1 MRKLIRNI
9 LLLFLVSPLYAID
22 LHSLPTEYVQDEY
35 VVVFDSTVPEIA
47 MAQVESQISATYSR
61 GSEEVKLFRMPESK
75 DLSSGEVAAAYS
87 FCDELRDLVEGVRFC
102 EPNYLYQT
110 AQVPNDPLYPSLY
123 ALQKVS
129 APEAWSITTGS
140 SSVVVAVLD
149 TGIDYSHP
157 DLNNNMWINDSFDP
171 EKQQPTGSFHE
182 TLHGANFVASA
193 NDIMDD
199 NGHGTHVSGIV
210 GAVGN
215 NSTGS
220 VGMSWKVSLMGLK
233 FLNHNGGGTLFN
245 AVQAIDFAVERGAHI
260 INASWGGPA
269 HSTVLR
275 DAIKRAGEAGI
286 LFVAAAGNTGKD
298 FTEAP
303 FYPAAYNLNNIIAV
317 ASTDATDRLSSF
329 SGYSKSRVH
338 IAAPGSM
345 ILSTLPGGEYGELSG
360 TSMAAPM
367 VAGAAALLLA
377 EHPENTF
384 AQIRNRIL
392 SGDKLKNLS
401 TLVSTGARL
410 NVWKA
415 LTSDGDFPD
424 LEEPNMI
431 ASAYNRRTGQRNF
444 SIPLRAGYKIELNDP
459 SLVNGEQIRFRFRS
473 RGRRC
478 ILGRVTVEDGQAS
491 LTGRVPRGIRGRPV
505 MMAGRDR
512 AERIRFVSRRQCI
525 ERAGRRD
532 CLPRERLSRDN
543 YRNVCSQFRALVD

>member
-1 MRKLIRNI
+1 M
-9 LLLFLVSPLYAID
+9 
-22 LHSLPTEYVQDEY
+22 
-35 VVVFDSTVPEIA
+35 
-47 MAQVESQISATYSR
+47 
-61 GSEEVKLFRMPESK
+61 LFRLPESK
-75 DLSSGEVAAAYS
+75 NLSSQEVAAAYS
-87 FCDELRDLVEGVRFC
+87 FCDELKDLVEGIRFC

-110 AQVPNDPLYPSLY
+110 TQLPNDPLFSSDY

-129 APEAWSITTGS
+129 APEAWGITTGS

-171 EKQQPTGSFHE
+171 EKQQPTGGFHE
-182 TLHGANFVASA
+182 ALHGANFVASA

-199 NGHGTHVSGIV
+199 NGHGTHVSGII

-215 NSTGS
+215 NGTGS
-220 VGMSWKVSLMGLK
+220 VGMSWEVSLMGLK

-245 AVQAIDFAVERGAHI
+245 AVRGIDFAVERGAHI

-269 HSTVLR
+269 QSTVLR
-275 DAIKRAGEAGI
+275 DAIKRAGEAGV
-286 LFVAAAGNTGKD
+286 LFVAAAGNSGKD

-303 FYPAAYNLNNIIAV
+303 FYPAAYNLNNIISV
-317 ASTDATDRLSSF
+317 ASTDASDRLSPF

-345 ILSTLPGGEYGELSG
+345 IMSTLPGGEYGELSG

-367 VAGAAALLLA
+367 VAGAAALLMA
-377 EHPENTF
+377 EYPEETF

-392 SGDKLKNLS
+392 PGDKLKNLS
-401 TLVSTGARL
+401 TLVSTGSRL
-410 NVWKA
+410 NVWRA
-415 LTSDGDFPD
+415 LNTSDSDSPE
-424 LEEPNMI
+424 LKERSMI
-431 ASAYNRRTGQRNF
+431 ASAYNRRTGQRNPE
-444 SIPLRAGYKIELNDP
+444 IPLRAGYKIELNDP

-505 MMAGRDR
+505 LMAGRNT
-512 AERIRFVSRRQCI
+512 EQRIRFAPRRRCI
-525 ERAGRRD
+525 ERSGRRE
-532 CLPRERLSRDN
+532 CLPRERLSRNN
-543 YRNVCSQFRALVD
+543 YRNVCRQFRALVD